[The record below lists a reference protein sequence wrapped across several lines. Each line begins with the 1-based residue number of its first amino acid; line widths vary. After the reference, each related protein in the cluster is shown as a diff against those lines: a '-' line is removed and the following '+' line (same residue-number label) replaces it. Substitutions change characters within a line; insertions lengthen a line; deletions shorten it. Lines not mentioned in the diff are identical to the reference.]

1 MRDIIMAVILGNAL
15 GMSLMSGA
23 ESINDGGGAW
33 ILQLIV
39 FPLAAV
45 AGIVSLLLA
54 QRKKRV
60 PASGRHPNPQEPEP
74 EEEPEPPR

>member
-1 MRDIIMAVILGNAL
+1 MAVILGNAL

-23 ESINDGGGAW
+23 ESVDDGGRAW

-45 AGIVSLLLA
+45 AGIVSLLLEH
-54 QRKKRV
+54 RKKRA
-60 PASGRHPNPQEPEP
+60 PAQSQRPNPQEPEP
-74 EEEPEPPR
+74 PR

>member
-23 ESINDGGGAW
+23 ESINDGGVGW
-33 ILQLIV
+33 IFELIV

-60 PASGRHPNPQEPEP
+60 PTHG
-74 EEEPEPPR
+74 